1 MFYLRM
7 KEFNFYKN
15 LFKNF
20 LVKKNSDL
28 KQNKHLFKTN
38 IQKSVN
44 YILNQKSKR
53 IRPVLMLMFF
63 DLYSDKYKECMPSAL
78 SIELLHNFTLVHDDI
93 MDNAKIRRSQK
104 TINEKWNNNVA
115 ILTGDFLFNESL
127 SVLQEIKD
135 PVKFKNIVQIINKSL
150 FELCVG
156 QDQDML
162 FEKLQEVSTN
172 DYFTMI
178 YNKTSSLIKS
188 SILIGSYMGGADET
202 EIKEI
207 EKIGVSLG
215 SIFQLKDDFLDIYGE
230 NKFGKKIYEDII
242 NNKKTFFYVKAQE
255 LGSAKDSEDLRKLY
269 SSNFR
274 DSQKKINQVL
284 SIYNKLNLKNIL
296 NEKLEY
302 EYQIIQQK
310 ILDLKSENKIT
321 KDIILNYVRF
331 LIGRDV

>member
-1 MFYLRM
+1 MY
-7 KEFNFYKN
+7 NF
-15 LFKNF
+15 FKN
-20 LVKKNSDL
+20 
-28 KQNKHLFKTN
+28 
-38 IQKSVN
+38 
-44 YILNQKSKR
+44 
-53 IRPVLMLMFF
+53 
-63 DLYSDKYKECMPSAL
+63 
-78 SIELLHNFTLVHDDI
+78 
-93 MDNAKIRRSQK
+93 
-104 TINEKWNNNVA
+104 
-115 ILTGDFLFNESL
+115 
-127 SVLQEIKD
+127 VLQDIKD
-135 PVKFKNIVQIINKSL
+135 PVKFKNIVAIINKSL

-215 SIFQLKDDFLDIYGE
+215 IIFQLKDDFLDIYGE

-255 LGSAKDSEDLRKLY
+255 LGSNKDSEDLQKLY
-269 SSNFR
+269 SSNFS

>member
-1 MFYLRM
+1 M

-28 KQNKHLFKTN
+28 KQNKNLFKTN
-38 IQKSVN
+38 IQQSVN
-44 YILNQKSKR
+44 YILDQKSKR

-63 DLYSDKYKECMPSAL
+63 DLYSNKYQECMSSAL

-93 MDNAKIRRSQK
+93 MDNAKIRRSQT
-104 TINEKWNNNVA
+104 TINEKWNNSVA
-115 ILTGDFLFNESL
+115 ILTGDFLFNEAL
-127 SVLQEIKD
+127 SVLQEIED
-135 PVKFKNIVQIINKSL
+135 PVKFKNVVKIINKSL

-162 FEKLQEVSTN
+162 FEKTQKVSLE

-188 SILIGSYMGGADET
+188 SILIGAYMGGATEK

-230 NKFGKKIYEDII
+230 HKFGKKIYEDII

-255 LGSAKDSEDLRKLY
+255 LGSTKDSKDLQKLY
-269 SSNFR
+269 SNKFI
-274 DSQKKINQVL
+274 DNQKKINQVL

-331 LIGRDV
+331 LIGRDI

>member
-1 MFYLRM
+1 M

-28 KQNKHLFKTN
+28 KQNRYLFKTN

-63 DLYSDKYKECMPSAL
+63 DLYSDKHKECMPAAL

>member
-1 MFYLRM
+1 
-7 KEFNFYKN
+7 
-15 LFKNF
+15 
-20 LVKKNSDL
+20 
-28 KQNKHLFKTN
+28 
-38 IQKSVN
+38 
-44 YILNQKSKR
+44 
-53 IRPVLMLMFF
+53 
-63 DLYSDKYKECMPSAL
+63 
-78 SIELLHNFTLVHDDI
+78 
-93 MDNAKIRRSQK
+93 
-104 TINEKWNNNVA
+104 
-115 ILTGDFLFNESL
+115 
-127 SVLQEIKD
+127 
-135 PVKFKNIVQIINKSL
+135 
-150 FELCVG
+150 
-156 QDQDML
+156 ML

-274 DSQKKINQVL
+274 VSQKKINQVL

-310 ILDLKSENKIT
+310 ILYLKSENKIT

>member
-1 MFYLRM
+1 
-7 KEFNFYKN
+7 
-15 LFKNF
+15 
-20 LVKKNSDL
+20 
-28 KQNKHLFKTN
+28 
-38 IQKSVN
+38 
-44 YILNQKSKR
+44 
-53 IRPVLMLMFF
+53 
-63 DLYSDKYKECMPSAL
+63 
-78 SIELLHNFTLVHDDI
+78 

-188 SILIGSYMGGADET
+188 SILIGSYMGGADEI

-269 SSNFR
+269 SSNFI

>member
-115 ILTGDFLFNESL
+115 ILTGDFLFNEAL
-127 SVLQEIKD
+127 SVLQDIKD
-135 PVKFKNIVQIINKSL
+135 PVKFKNIVAIINKSL

-215 SIFQLKDDFLDIYGE
+215 IIFQLKDDFLDIYGE

-255 LGSAKDSEDLRKLY
+255 LGSNKDSEDLQKLY
-269 SSNFR
+269 SSNFS

>member
-20 LVKKNSDL
+20 LIKKNSDL
-28 KQNKHLFKTN
+28 KQNKNLFKTN
-38 IQKSVN
+38 IQNSVN

-63 DLYSDKYKECMPSAL
+63 DLYSDKHKECMPAAL

-215 SIFQLKDDFLDIYGE
+215 IIFQLKDDFLDIYGE

-255 LGSAKDSEDLRKLY
+255 LGSNKDSEDLQKLY
-269 SSNFR
+269 SSNFS

-284 SIYNKLNLKNIL
+284 SIYNKLNLKKIL

>member
-1 MFYLRM
+1 M

-28 KQNKHLFKTN
+28 QKNKDLFKTN
-38 IQKSVN
+38 IQQSVN

-63 DLYSDKYKECMPSAL
+63 DLYSNKYQECMPSAL

-104 TINEKWNNNVA
+104 TINEKWNINVA

-135 PVKFKNIVQIINKSL
+135 PVKFKNIVRIINKSL

-162 FEKLQEVSTN
+162 FEKSQSVSTD

-188 SILIGSYMGGADET
+188 SILIGSYMGGADEK
-202 EIKEI
+202 EIKKI
-207 EKIGVSLG
+207 EQIGVSLG
-215 SIFQLKDDFLDIYGE
+215 NIFQLKDDFLDIYGE
-230 NKFGKKIYEDII
+230 SKFGKKIYEDII

-255 LGSAKDSEDLRKLY
+255 LGSTKDSEDLQKLY
-269 SSNFR
+269 SSNFI

>member
-1 MFYLRM
+1 M

-115 ILTGDFLFNESL
+115 ILTGDFLFNEAL
-127 SVLQEIKD
+127 SVLQDIKD
-135 PVKFKNIVQIINKSL
+135 PVKFKNIVAIINKSL

-215 SIFQLKDDFLDIYGE
+215 IIFQLKDDFLDIYGE

-255 LGSAKDSEDLRKLY
+255 LGSNKDSEDLQKLY
-269 SSNFR
+269 SSNFS